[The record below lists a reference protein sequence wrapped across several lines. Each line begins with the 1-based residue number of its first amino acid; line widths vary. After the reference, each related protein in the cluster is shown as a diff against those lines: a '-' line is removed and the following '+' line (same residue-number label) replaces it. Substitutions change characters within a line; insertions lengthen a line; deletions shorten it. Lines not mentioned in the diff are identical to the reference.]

1 MFQIFQS
8 IALGNSKVEFLLHFL
23 IVVIIVLYI
32 FLANYAGQEITD
44 HNNHVFSTA

>member
-8 IALGNSKVEFLLHFL
+8 VTFGNGEKEYLVHFQYVA
-23 IVVIIVLYI
+23 VVVLYM

-44 HNNHVFSTA
+44 HNNYVFSTA